1 MATADP
7 TPMHAACVAIGG
19 RGILIEGATGSGKSG
34 LALRLIDRGA
44 EFVGDDGILVQADN
58 GRLIARPHPRI
69 RGLLEVR
76 NLGLLTF
83 PCRDETTIALAI
95 RLDENAPR
103 YIEGPESLEID
114 GITIPMLRLWPHGGP
129 LAIKAELALER
140 FGLVL

>member
-1 MATADP
+1 MAVHDP
-7 TPMHAACVAIGG
+7 QPRQASCVAIGG
-19 RGILIEGATGSGKSG
+19 RGILIEGPSGSGKSG

-44 EFVGDDGILVQADN
+44 QFVGDDGILPRAEH
-58 GRLIARPHPRI
+58 GHLIAQPHPRI

-83 PCRDETTIALAI
+83 PCLDETTIALVI
-95 RLDENAPR
+95 RLDESAPR
-103 YIEGPESLEID
+103 FIEEPESVEIE
-114 GITIPMLRLWPHGGP
+114 GITIPMVRIWPHGGP